1 MDILSVCV
9 DLLALAKEAHSRF
22 SLRSLVE
29 SKREGG
35 FWRPE
40 ARRFL
45 AQNVHVAL
53 SSMCGEMK
61 EAGGVLVPWP
71 MPGSTVYASARSPMH
86 TSGGEVALPCR
97 SGRAPRADDP
107 VRDPS
112 VFAEHLSRGRVILES
127 HDDCALPRALVSA
140 HGDGEVML
148 IAEQLQLF
156 QGPRLT
162 YNEVRLFGRRHR
174 KHLAEQEGLGFSSK
188 QRADGLAEGV
198 GSRIVA
204 T

>member
-29 SKREGG
+29 SKRKGG

-40 ARRFL
+40 ARRLL

-53 SSMCGEMK
+53 SSMCSEMK
-61 EAGGVLVPWP
+61 EAGGVFVPWP
-71 MPGSTVYASARSPMH
+71 MPGNTVYARSPMH

-97 SGRAPRADDP
+97 SGRAPRAGDP
-107 VRDPS
+107 VSDPS
-112 VFAEHLSRGRVILES
+112 ACAEHLSRGRVILES

-162 YNEVRLFGRRHR
+162 YNEARLCGRRHR
-174 KHLAEQEGLGFSSK
+174 KHLAEQEGLVFSPK
-188 QRADGLAEGV
+188 QRLDGLAEGV

-204 T
+204 M